1 MVRPGAVSPSTPG
14 SPDEPI
20 AALVRDFQQRPLE
33 CLHEPEL
40 HAKFYLTCRSQFPNC
55 STQDQQVVAAFRY
68 QYETIWRYRQGD
80 RFSQRY
86 RNVGTTAIFDFVV
99 LRGSHVHQFPFLTVV
114 NKIEKER
121 NKLRGPPGLE
131 SRYTSGIIQ
140 CVIELKM
147 VNVQDALE
155 TTEADANRLED
166 RMLASCCKLGQERP
180 KRAYVVGLS
189 RGPLPDLSRARSMVA
204 NCLQLYKSRY
214 PGGSLCVLVATPE
227 QTILGGDWPQE
238 LEFPNVA
245 VLDDLPVSNEDTS

>member
-1 MVRPGAVSPSTPG
+1 
-14 SPDEPI
+14 
-20 AALVRDFQQRPLE
+20 
-33 CLHEPEL
+33 
-40 HAKFYLTCRSQFPNC
+40 
-55 STQDQQVVAAFRY
+55 
-68 QYETIWRYRQGD
+68 
-80 RFSQRY
+80 
-86 RNVGTTAIFDFVV
+86 
-99 LRGSHVHQFPFLTVV
+99 V

-121 NKLRGPPGLE
+121 KKLRCPLGLE
-131 SRYTSGIIQ
+131 SRYTSGLIQ

-166 RMLASCCKLGQERP
+166 RMLASCCKLGQEKP

-214 PGGSLCVLVATPE
+214 AGGSLCVLVATPE
-227 QTILGGDWPQE
+227 HTVLGGDWPQE

-245 VLDDLPVSNEDTS
+245 VLDDLPVSNEDTSGFGHYPGFPAAMPGVDVNQQGRNTMNFVSKNIIHSYGIKPSERL